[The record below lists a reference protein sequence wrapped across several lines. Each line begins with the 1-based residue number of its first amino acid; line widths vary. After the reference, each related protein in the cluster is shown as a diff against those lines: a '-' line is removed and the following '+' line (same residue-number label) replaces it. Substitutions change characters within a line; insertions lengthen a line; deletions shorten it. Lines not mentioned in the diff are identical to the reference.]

1 MAIKLP
7 KLPRGEGTMAMH
19 NDTTVVYKKVISLPH
34 NQKKRVTVYGE
45 TPQICMQKMRM
56 KEFEMMKETRIAR
69 LETLEDAMNEW
80 LDNVHKQKI
89 KPQSYSRLKSTI
101 KNQIGSSSLGKIQYQ
116 SITGVELQ
124 QLLNDLN
131 TQNYSHSVIKKTHD
145 VLNCFFRYVATKDHI
160 DNPMTVV
167 SMPTI
172 GNIQAE
178 QREIQWFEE
187 DEIERFVA
195 HCGDTYNNTANKFKY
210 GYILAANIYMGMRGG
225 ELLALQ
231 WKDIDFEKNTVYVSK
246 TLVEAEN
253 PDYDVND
260 KAEMR
265 RRGIKRTLFYV
276 QENTKTSKNRYVPI
290 NSKAKTLLLKHYD
303 SCQYTLPDDYVIST
317 SNRKTNTLKN
327 LSDTIKAIEEE
338 AEINKPCNTHILRH
352 TCASLYFKKGV
363 PIEVICQILGNSREV
378 CEKTYV
384 HFVEEQLKDAASK
397 IDIIEI

>member
-19 NDTTVVYKKVISLPH
+19 NETTVVYKKVISLPH
-34 NQKKRVTVYGE
+34 NQKKRVTVYGD

-56 KEFEMMKETRIAR
+56 KEFELTQQTKITR

-80 LDNVHKQKI
+80 LETVHKQKL

-124 QLLNDLN
+124 KLLNDLN
-131 TQNYSHSVIKKTHD
+131 AQNYSHSVIKKTHD
-145 VLNCFFRYVATKDHI
+145 VLNSFFRYASVKDHI

-167 SMPTI
+167 SMPTMA
-172 GNIQAE
+172 NVNAE
-178 QREIQWFEE
+178 VREIQWLEE
-187 DEIERFVA
+187 DEIERFVE
-195 HCGDTYNNTANKFKY
+195 HCGDTYNNTTPKFRY

-246 TLVEAEN
+246 TLVEAQN
-253 PDYDVND
+253 PDYDVDN

-265 RRGIKRTLFYV
+265 RLGIKRTLFYV

-290 NSKAKTLLLKHYD
+290 NSKAKNLLLKHYD
-303 SCQYTLPDDYVIST
+303 RCEYKEPDDFVIST
-317 SNRKTNTLKN
+317 SNRNTNTIKH
-327 LSDTIKAIEEE
+327 LSDAIKAIEEE

-363 PIEVICQILGNSREV
+363 PIEIICQILGNSREV

>member
-131 TQNYSHSVIKKTHD
+131 TQHYSHSVIKKTHD
-145 VLNCFFRYVATKDHI
+145 VLNSFFRYVATKDHI
-160 DNPMTVV
+160 DNPMAVV

-327 LSDTIKAIEEE
+327 LSDVIKAIEEE
-338 AEINKPCNTHILRH
+338 AEIDKPCNTHILRH

-397 IDIIEI
+397 IDVIEI